1 MSEVEPLQFGDL
13 AAWLGGGYINIE
25 DDDGDHVTMT
35 LEEAAALR
43 DWLTMVL
50 PQAETP

>member
-1 MSEVEPLQFGDL
+1 MSEPLQFGDL

-25 DDDGDHVTMT
+25 DDEGAHVTLT

-43 DWLTMVL
+43 DWLTKTL
-50 PQAETP
+50 REAEGS